1 MKYMAECPEGV
12 VIRRSKRTYTHA
24 VLWVRDGVV
33 TNANWCGSYA
43 LAQKQARRAHAPA
56 HAPSWTPKI
65 VAVERFGRID
75 FKEGMIIHE

>member
-1 MKYMAECPEGV
+1 MKYKAECPEGV

-33 TNANWCGSYA
+33 TTANWCGSHD
-43 LAQKQARRAHAPA
+43 LAVKQARRA

-65 VAVERFGRID
+65 VPVVRFGYVN
-75 FKEGMIIHE
+75 FKEGMIVRE